1 MSDLDSVEVR
11 VLGCLLEKQQTT
23 PDAYPLTLNAL
34 RLACNQTTNRNP
46 VVEYELPQIRDALH
60 RLGHRRWT
68 RLASGASSRAP
79 KYRHLLDEAIGLR
92 PDEQAVLGVLLLRGP
107 QTLGELKQRTERM
120 HRFADLQAVSEVLD
134 RLAER
139 SLGRW
144 LNRQPGQ
151 KEARFEQLLGGG
163 KPADAAAIET
173 ADGRRQTADSISI
186 VDSDSAVC
194 GLQSAVFPFTH
205 HLRVRYNECDPQ
217 NVVFNANYFTYFD
230 ITITE
235 LWREAFGSYDAM
247 LQAGADLMVVEAR
260 ARYLAPARFDDELR
274 IGAGF
279 SRLGTTSIQT
289 RLLVRRGD
297 EAITEGDV
305 SHVFID
311 PETQRKREPP
321 EDIRSV
327 LERYVLPRGPD
338 QK

>member
-46 VVEYELPQIRDALH
+46 VVEYEMPQIRDALQ

-68 RLASGASSRAP
+68 RLASGAGSRAP

-151 KEARFEQLLGGG
+151 KEARFEQTLGGQTG
-163 KPADAAAIET
+163 DGSRET
-173 ADGRRQTADSISI
+173 GDSTQTVEASSP
-186 VDSDSAVC
+186 VS
-194 GLQSAVFPFTH
+194 GLQSPAFPFIH

-247 LQAGADLMVVEAR
+247 LQAGADLMVVEAT
-260 ARYLAPARFDDELR
+260 ARYLAPARFDDQLE

-289 RLLVRRGD
+289 RLLVRRNG
-297 EAITEGDV
+297 EAVVTEGDV

-311 PETQRKREPP
+311 PETQQKREPP
-321 EDIRSV
+321 PEIRSA
-327 LERYVLPRGPD
+327 LERYLLP